1 VRNNRRINDIIIS
14 LCVMPTHIGFMKG
27 QIKFE
32 LGVELSLNAIR
43 CRCDR
48 LVKKGLLEK
57 YAPYTYVEKDWSG
70 FYRQLEEEEGE

>member
-1 VRNNRRINDIIIS
+1 MRSGRINDIIVS
-14 LCVMPTHIGFMKG
+14 LAVMPTHIGFMKG

-32 LGVELSLNAIR
+32 LGIELSFNAVR

-57 YAPYTYVEKDWSG
+57 YAPYTYVEKGWSE
-70 FYRQLEEEEGE
+70 FYRQLEKEEEE